1 MINIIMKSSEFIRSN
16 RVADL
21 TPAQITRIF
30 ENIINPNVLLEG
42 INPQAA
48 AEVKQATNST
58 LQKINAIPAG
68 AIQTFDQDVTQL
80 EQKIMGLIKDPA
92 EKQTILKYL
101 ARYKLWAEK
110 HPVTQAAILA
120 TLSVIASLTLSPIVG
135 AVAIGLL
142 KTVDELVL
150 GKKAHQA
157 VGAGVVA
164 GGLAWG
170 VGKALEFASGTEIV
184 KSSAHWAADLVG
196 DIGKTIGRGAAGVAR
211 GVAGVAQDTAQAVKT
226 LPTGGRYY

>member
-1 MINIIMKSSEFIRSN
+1 MKSSEFITSN

-21 TPAQITRIF
+21 TPAQIGRIF
-30 ENIINPNVLLEG
+30 ENILNPNVLLEG

-58 LQKINAIPAG
+58 IQKILAVPAG
-68 AIQTFDQDVTQL
+68 AVKTFDQDVAQL

-92 EKQTILKYL
+92 EKQTVLKYL
-101 ARYKLWAEK
+101 ERYQLWAKK

-120 TLSVIASLTLSPIVG
+120 TLAVIAVSVMGTG
-135 AVAIGLL
+135 AGAIAIGLL

-150 GKKAHQA
+150 GKKAHEA

-170 VGKALEFASGTEIV
+170 IGKALEFAAGTELV
-184 KSSAHWAADLVG
+184 KSAAHWAADAVG
-196 DIGKTIGRGAAGVAR
+196 DIGKAGARGIAAGAR
-211 GVAGVAQDTAQAVKT
+211 GVAGVAAGVYGDTVKG
-226 LPTGGRYY
+226 LKNIAGGGGYY

>member
-1 MINIIMKSSEFIRSN
+1 MKSSEFIRST

-30 ENIINPNVLLEG
+30 ENIINPNVLLED

-68 AIQTFDQDVTQL
+68 AIQTFDQDVLQL
-80 EQKIMGLIKDPA
+80 EQKIMGLVKDPA

-110 HPVTQAAILA
+110 HPVTQGAILA
-120 TLSVIASLTLSPIVG
+120 TLSVIASLTLSPIAG

-157 VGAGVVA
+157 VGAGAIA

-170 VGKALEFASGTEIV
+170 IGKALEFASGTELV
-184 KSSAHWAADLVG
+184 KSSAHWAADLVS
-196 DIGKTIGRGAAGVAR
+196 DIGKNLGRGVAGVARGAAGVAQN
-211 GVAGVAQDTAQAVKT
+211 AAQGLRT
-226 LPTGGRYY
+226 LSQGGGYY

>member
-1 MINIIMKSSEFIRSN
+1 MKSSEFIRSN

-48 AEVKQATNST
+48 AEVKQATDST
-58 LQKINAIPAG
+58 LQKINAISAG
-68 AIQTFDQDVTQL
+68 AIQTFDRDVAQL

-92 EKQTILKYL
+92 EKQTVLKYL

-110 HPVTQAAILA
+110 HPLTQAAIIA
-120 TLSVIASLTLSPIVG
+120 SLSVIASLTLGPIVG

-157 VGAGVVA
+157 VGAGVMA
-164 GGLAWG
+164 GGLSWSIG
-170 VGKALEFASGTEIV
+170 QALEFAAGTEIV
-184 KSSAHWAADLVG
+184 KSSAHWAADAVG
-196 DIGKTIGRGAAGVAR
+196 DIGKAGARGIAAGAQ
-211 GVAGVAQDTAQAVKT
+211 GVASVAGDAVNGLRN
-226 LPTGGRYY
+226 LPAGGNFY